1 MAAELYAVVG
11 AGIVAA
17 ALAVVLRQ
25 IRPEYAL
32 LVSLAAGVFIVYK
45 VFGEIVP
52 VVSEVGRILEAGALP
67 SRFGDILFK
76 SLGIC
81 LLAQIGCD
89 ACRDAGESAIASKI
103 ELAAR
108 ICVLGVSLPLFT
120 QVLNVVNS
128 LLV

>member
-1 MAAELYAVVG
+1 MAAVFAAVGV
-11 AGIVAA
+11 GIVAA

-32 LVSLAAGVFIVYK
+32 LVSLAAGVFIVFE

-52 VVSEVGRILEAGALP
+52 VVSQVGRMLEAGALP
-67 SRFGDILFK
+67 AQYGDILFK

-89 ACRDAGESAIASKI
+89 ACRDAGEGAIASKI

-120 QVLNVVNS
+120 QALSVVNS
-128 LLV
+128 LLL